1 MGCCTDRDDGPKRVV
16 GEGGAGFCCTDI
28 LFAVL
33 FVANL
38 VPIFYLFYEFQSD
51 TDIGAHL
58 NSTFARITSE
68 ELDDDIYL
76 GLRAGGYGGL
86 GAIAFVII
94 WIVLC
99 RYMPTL
105 LILLAQL
112 LAILS
117 CLVGAFVFIIYYEAL
132 EMTST
137 HGYMA
142 GGLLLLLAVIVG
154 LYLICIRKRIAF
166 TAVILGSV
174 AKVLMRTPELF
185 LIKLVMGVIVL
196 LYACIWA
203 GSYLELMAQID
214 EYSFDNESQAYG
226 YWALG
231 NLYALLSLFWVQF
244 TLLNVAFVT
253 VCATVGAWYFSP
265 GTFGRGCFCCRKPV
279 WWGLLRALT
288 CSFGSIAFGSL
299 ILALMRT
306 IIVACQYLADKA
318 QKSGGQVAALVCC
331 CFICCLQCLEK
342 CLTWLTEYA
351 FVYVALYGTGF
362 CTSGVRVFQMLST
375 SGAKALIQQT
385 LLSPLEYMAGGL
397 GLAVGMGC
405 GYAAHLNEGD
415 LTLSD
420 EARHL
425 QVGVALLC
433 GGSVGYLVM
442 AMGTAVIDAGC
453 KTLFV
458 CFAEEPTALRD
469 LAPELFAT
477 FNEAKPIKG
486 KGADKDKTDP
496 LIAP

>member
-1 MGCCTDRDDGPKRVV
+1 
-16 GEGGAGFCCTDI
+16 
-28 LFAVL
+28 
-33 FVANL
+33 
-38 VPIFYLFYEFQSD
+38 
-51 TDIGAHL
+51 
-58 NSTFARITSE
+58 
-68 ELDDDIYL
+68 
-76 GLRAGGYGGL
+76 
-86 GAIAFVII
+86 
-94 WIVLC
+94 
-99 RYMPTL
+99 
-105 LILLAQL
+105 
-112 LAILS
+112 
-117 CLVGAFVFIIYYEAL
+117 
-132 EMTST
+132 
-137 HGYMA
+137 
-142 GGLLLLLAVIVG
+142 
-154 LYLICIRKRIAF
+154 
-166 TAVILGSV
+166 
-174 AKVLMRTPELF
+174 
-185 LIKLVMGVIVL
+185 
-196 LYACIWA
+196 
-203 GSYLELMAQID
+203 MAQID

-458 CFAEEPTALRD
+458 CFAEEPQALQN
-469 LAPELFAT
+469 LAPELYASFS
-477 FNEAKPIKG
+477 EAKPLKSR
-486 KGADKDKTDP
+486 DDKTAP
-496 LIAP
+496 LVSP